1 MTELE
6 LYGQKLL
13 EAMQD
18 KNSVMMLCRIRNN
31 ASAAIALAF
40 ANDYLTEAERFNTN
54 LSVSDKVITTA
65 VESSKI
71 ERSLSF
77 MCLKKLAELYKHT
90 YAYRTGKLDEHCK
103 TTEHL
108 DKLSCQKLQV
118 LSNFMLDH
126 IVPLMEALLR
136 SSRRMNKQ
144 HVMREMLR
152 ELSKVG

>member
-18 KNSVMMLCRIRNN
+18 KNPVMMLRRIRNN
-31 ASAAIALAF
+31 ASAAIALAV
-40 ANDYLTEAERFNTN
+40 ANAYLTEAERFNTS
-54 LSVSDKVITTA
+54 LSVSNRVITTA
-65 VESSKI
+65 TESSKI

-77 MCLKKLAELYKHT
+77 MCLKKLAEMYKHT
-90 YAYRTGKLDEHCK
+90 YAYKSGKLDEHCK
-103 TTEHL
+103 TVEQL

-118 LSNFMLDH
+118 LSKFMSEH
-126 IVPLMEALLR
+126 VTPLMEALLR

-144 HVMREMLR
+144 HIMREMLK
-152 ELSKVG
+152 ELSKVA

>member
-18 KNSVMMLCRIRNN
+18 KNPVMMLRRIRNN

-40 ANDYLTEAERFNTN
+40 ANDYLTEAERFNTS
-54 LSVSDKVITTA
+54 LSVSNRVITTA

-77 MCLKKLAELYKHT
+77 MCLKKLAEMFKRT
-90 YAYRTGKLDEHCK
+90 YAYRSGKLDEHCK
-103 TTEHL
+103 TTEQL
-108 DKLSCQKLQV
+108 DKLSIQKLQI
-118 LSNFMLDH
+118 LSKYMTEH
-126 IVPLMEALLR
+126 IAPLMEALLR

>member
-13 EAMQD
+13 EALQD
-18 KNSVMMLCRIRNN
+18 KNPVMMLRRVRNN
-31 ASAAIALAF
+31 ASAAIALAV
-40 ANDYLTEAERFNTN
+40 ANKYLTEAERFNTS
-54 LSVSDKVITTA
+54 LSVSNRVITTA
-65 VESSKI
+65 TESSKI

-77 MCLKKLAELYKHT
+77 MCLKKLAEMFKHT
-90 YAYRTGKLDEHCK
+90 YAFRTGKLDEHCK
-103 TTEHL
+103 TTQYL

-118 LSNFMLDH
+118 LSEFVTEH

-144 HVMREMLR
+144 HIMREMLK
-152 ELSKVG
+152 ELSKVV

>member
-18 KNSVMMLCRIRNN
+18 NNPVMMLRRIRNN
-31 ASAAIALAF
+31 ASAAIALAI
-40 ANDYLTEAERFNTN
+40 ANKYLTEAECLNTS
-54 LSVSDKVITTA
+54 LSISNRVITTA
-65 VESSKI
+65 TESSKI

-90 YAYRTGKLDEHCK
+90 YAYKTGKLDEHCK
-103 TTEHL
+103 TVERL
-108 DKLSCQKLQV
+108 DRLSCQKLQV
-118 LSNFMLDH
+118 LSKFISEHMT
-126 IVPLMEALLR
+126 PLMEALLR

-144 HVMREMLR
+144 HIMREMLK
-152 ELSKVG
+152 ELSRVA

>member
-18 KNSVMMLCRIRNN
+18 KNSVMMLRRIRNN

-90 YAYRTGKLDEHCK
+90 YAYRTGKLDEYCK

-152 ELSKVG
+152 ELSKVW

>member
-18 KNSVMMLCRIRNN
+18 KNPVMMLRRIRNN
-31 ASAAIALAF
+31 ASAAIALAV
-40 ANDYLTEAERFNTN
+40 ANAYLTEAERFNTS
-54 LSVSDKVITTA
+54 LSVSNRVITTA

-77 MCLKKLAELYKHT
+77 MCLKKLAEMYKHT
-90 YAYRTGKLDEHCK
+90 YAYKSGKLDEHCK
-103 TTEHL
+103 TVEHL

-118 LSNFMLDH
+118 LSKFMSEH
-126 IVPLMEALLR
+126 VTPLMEALLR

-144 HVMREMLR
+144 HIMREMLK
-152 ELSKVG
+152 ELSKVA

>member
-18 KNSVMMLCRIRNN
+18 KNPVMMLRRIRNN
-31 ASAAIALAF
+31 ASAAIALAI
-40 ANDYLTEAERFNTN
+40 ANAYLTEAERFNTN
-54 LSVSDKVITTA
+54 LSVSNHVITTA

-77 MCLKKLAELYKHT
+77 MCLKKLAEMYKHT
-90 YAYRTGKLDEHCK
+90 YAYRSGKLDEHCK
-103 TTEHL
+103 TIEHL

-118 LSNFMLDH
+118 LSKFISEH
-126 IVPLMEALLR
+126 ITPLMEALLR
-136 SSRRMNKQ
+136 AGRRMNKQ
-144 HVMREMLR
+144 HIMREMLK
-152 ELSKVG
+152 ELSKVA

>member
-18 KNSVMMLCRIRNN
+18 KNPVMMLRRIRNN

-40 ANDYLTEAERFNTN
+40 ANDYLTEAERFNTS

-90 YAYRTGKLDEHCK
+90 YAYRSGKLDEHCK
-103 TTEHL
+103 SIEHL

-118 LSNFMLDH
+118 LSSFMLEH
-126 IVPLMEALLR
+126 VVPLMEALLR
-136 SSRRMNKQ
+136 SSRRMNRQ
-144 HVMREMLR
+144 HVMREMFK

>member
-18 KNSVMMLCRIRNN
+18 KNPVMMLRRIRNN
-31 ASAAIALAF
+31 ASAAIALAV
-40 ANDYLTEAERFNTN
+40 ANAYLTEAERFNTS
-54 LSVSDKVITTA
+54 LSVSNRVITTA

-77 MCLKKLAELYKHT
+77 MCLKKLAEMYKHT
-90 YAYRTGKLDEHCK
+90 NAYKSGKLDEHCK
-103 TTEHL
+103 TVEHL
-108 DKLSCQKLQV
+108 DKLSCQRLQV
-118 LSNFMLDH
+118 LSKF
-126 IVPLMEALLR
+126 VSERVTPLMEALLR

-144 HVMREMLR
+144 HVMREMLK
-152 ELSKVG
+152 ELNKVV

>member
-18 KNSVMMLCRIRNN
+18 KNPVMMLRRIRNN
-31 ASAAIALAF
+31 ASAAIALAC
-40 ANDYLTEAERFNTN
+40 ANDYLSEAERFNTS
-54 LSVSDKVITTA
+54 LSVSNCVITTA
-65 VESSKI
+65 VESNKI

-77 MCLKKLAELYKHT
+77 MCLKKLAEMFKHAHAYKV
-90 YAYRTGKLDEHCK
+90 GKLDEHCK

-108 DKLSCQKLQV
+108 DKISCQKLQI
-118 LSNFMLDH
+118 LSSFVSEH
-126 IVPLMEALLR
+126 IVPLIEALLR
-136 SSRRMNKQ
+136 SNRRMNKQ
-144 HVMREMLR
+144 HIMREMLK